1 MADLLPF
8 CVTLQYRPDFLSST
22 ETLALNH
29 NGASMMPT
37 VWNVLVIRVEP
48 AFAHEAFHASAQ
60 EKQAGF
66 KY

>member
-8 CVTLQYRPDFLSST
+8 CVTLQYRPDFFSST

-48 AFAHEAFHASAQ
+48 GIADKAFHAGAQ
-60 EKQAGF
+60 EIQADF

>member
-22 ETLALNH
+22 ETLVLNQ

-37 VWNVLVIRVEP
+37 VWNVLVIKEESV
-48 AFAHEAFHASAQ
+48 
-60 EKQAGF
+60 
-66 KY
+66 